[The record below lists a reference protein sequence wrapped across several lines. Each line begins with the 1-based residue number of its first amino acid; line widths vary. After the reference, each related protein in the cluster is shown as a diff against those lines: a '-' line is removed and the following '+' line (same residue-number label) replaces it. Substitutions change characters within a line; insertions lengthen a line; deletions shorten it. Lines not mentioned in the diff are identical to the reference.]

1 MPELLRRPSRVTAAG
16 EPPKL
21 LDEYVGRASTGQTT
35 SAAAA
40 LAVAVVA
47 GSLGLVGAFGPP
59 GSVAQGQATR
69 FVDPNFGWSIRIP
82 AGLSASRFRVPCRH
96 GPVAGVRVTSFAPD
110 LRAPSTDPTPMGW
123 LRTFPANGV
132 ALQIWYGCWLLV
144 SPPLRD
150 SAFPLSP
157 ASFRR
162 TRPYADGNEPA
173 PRVRDIYGNGFS
185 FIAAVWIGPHASR
198 AERHAI
204 WTVVRS
210 LRFPALREGTIY
222 PAPRAR
228 RLYGFSYHV
237 LGPASRYPMGSVT
250 TVPAASLPSS
260 RSKGFYLIHA
270 PRAFYI
276 IDKVFQ
282 AQPPPSF
289 KVFTCTVA
297 FDPKRFQFFCPGT
310 DLRWNRVG
318 RPIGAH
324 AGSSPYG
331 ALRLLVATVAQDG
344 HILYMGG
351 NTFGS
356 IKGNPWG

>member
-1 MPELLRRPSRVTAAG
+1 M
-16 EPPKL
+16 
-21 LDEYVGRASTGQTT
+21 
-35 SAAAA
+35 
-40 LAVAVVA
+40 
-47 GSLGLVGAFGPP
+47 
-59 GSVAQGQATR
+59 
-69 FVDPNFGWSIRIP
+69 SIF
-82 AGLSASRFRVPCRH
+82 ACR
-96 GPVAGVRVTSFAPD
+96 
-110 LRAPSTDPTPMGW
+110 
-123 LRTFPANGV
+123 
-132 ALQIWYGCWLLV
+132 
-144 SPPLRD
+144 
-150 SAFPLSP
+150 
-157 ASFRR
+157 
-162 TRPYADGNEPA
+162 
-173 PRVRDIYGNGFS
+173 
-185 FIAAVWIGPHASR
+185 
-198 AERHAI
+198 
-204 WTVVRS
+204 
-210 LRFPALREGTIY
+210 
-222 PAPRAR
+222 
-228 RLYGFSYHV
+228 
-237 LGPASRYPMGSVT
+237 
-250 TVPAASLPSS
+250 S

-276 IDKVFQ
+276 ISMRFL